1 MAVSVDMTEGIVNRF
16 RTMPI
21 SRGALLT
28 GHVVGSLIQTVL
40 AMAVVVAAALPAGFH
55 PENGPAQWAAAAG
68 LLTLL
73 AFALTRPAVA
83 LAWLPT
89 HPRPPATCRCR

>member
-1 MAVSVDMTEGIVNRF
+1 MTEGIVNRF